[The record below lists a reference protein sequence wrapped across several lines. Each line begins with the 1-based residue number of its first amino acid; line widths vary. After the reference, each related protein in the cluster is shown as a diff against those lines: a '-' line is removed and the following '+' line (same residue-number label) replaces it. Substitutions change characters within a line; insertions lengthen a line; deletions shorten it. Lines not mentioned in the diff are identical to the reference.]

1 MKNIIQFCFSF
12 LLLSALLININCSSK
27 YTREDSPKNWKY
39 FNIHASSEDDAIF
52 VQLQDDLGI
61 SPKMERYLLTV
72 NLLEKNNQYIII
84 GGENNPS
91 SKKYS
96 WSSLRASVQKG
107 LINWDGSNK
116 EKLE

>member
-1 MKNIIQFCFSF
+1 MKNKIKLSFGFII
-12 LLLSALLININCSSK
+12 LSALLININCSSK

-39 FNIHASSEDDAIF
+39 FNIYASSEDDAIF

-72 NLLEKNNQYIII
+72 NLLERNNQYIII
-84 GGENNPS
+84 GGESNPS

-96 WSSLRASVQKG
+96 WSSLRVSVQNG